1 MKIMQEK
8 IDKLNREKYIEFIK
22 NLIINSE
29 QYKRNIDSNSY
40 VIAIDSPWGTG
51 KSYFIDLF
59 LQSIRDETS
68 ICAVNYNAWK
78 NDYRDNAFEPLIYD
92 ILTSDCLQFSVNNN
106 AEKENIKKLANNIVK
121 ICAAFGKSYIEKI
134 VEDKTGVKFNAP
146 NNIHSAEDFKN
157 FMLREIPNLTE
168 LNSERESFDDF
179 KKYLRNAI
187 QYLKDYKKKLVIII
201 DELDRCKPTFAI
213 QTLEIVKHLFDIEN
227 IVFIFAVDIQQLSFS
242 ISSVYGQGF
251 DSVGYLCRFFDY
263 IAKMPAPDIKNYI
276 SDSLGEIENFNNKEV
291 ASMNG
296 ETISIKSL
304 ISDFILKIYH
314 GFNFSLR
321 DLDTVLQSLK
331 IMLNNFLFNYE
342 SIGAYYIYIFYLSLK
357 YKRPEIFN
365 AVFLENSIEK
375 QSNLND
381 LNKIISTY
389 FEKNPW
395 IKSSVVAIK
404 ANVLLSESDFIFKDI
419 NNTSD
424 NSNKITIVSIGE
436 NYVNFIY
443 SRHGLNS
450 NHIKRNI
457 NSFDSLNHILFKP
470 DLMNWENIK
479 NLTFKEYLHKQLEM
493 YGFPDIEEKGR
504 K

>member
-1 MKIMQEK
+1 MKVSV
-8 IDKLNREKYIEFIK
+8 
-22 NLIINSE
+22 LI
-29 QYKRNIDSNSY
+29 
-40 VIAIDSPWGTG
+40 
-51 KSYFIDLF
+51 
-59 LQSIRDETS
+59 
-68 ICAVNYNAWK
+68 
-78 NDYRDNAFEPLIYD
+78 
-92 ILTSDCLQFSVNNN
+92 
-106 AEKENIKKLANNIVK
+106 
-121 ICAAFGKSYIEKI
+121 
-134 VEDKTGVKFNAP
+134 
-146 NNIHSAEDFKN
+146 
-157 FMLREIPNLTE
+157 
-168 LNSERESFDDF
+168 
-179 KKYLRNAI
+179 
-187 QYLKDYKKKLVIII
+187 
-201 DELDRCKPTFAI
+201 
-213 QTLEIVKHLFDIEN
+213 
-227 IVFIFAVDIQQLSFS
+227 
-242 ISSVYGQGF
+242 
-251 DSVGYLCRFFDY
+251 
-263 IAKMPAPDIKNYI
+263 
-276 SDSLGEIENFNNKEV
+276 
-291 ASMNG
+291 
-296 ETISIKSL
+296 
-304 ISDFILKIYH
+304 
-314 GFNFSLR
+314 
-321 DLDTVLQSLK
+321 
-331 IMLNNFLFNYE
+331 
-342 SIGAYYIYIFYLSLK
+342 IYIFYLSLK

-493 YGFPDIEEKGR
+493 YGFPDIKEEKGR
-504 K
+504 KQQ